1 MSSSYVRRRLIQLV
15 PSFFL
20 VIVLT
25 FVIINLAPGD
35 PSAALAGEFA
45 SPEYVVEIR
54 KLYGFDRPVH
64 ERLLIYIGNMLT
76 GNLGRS
82 YFYGVPATQVVIE
95 RIPATL
101 LLVFPSIVLSIV
113 IGLPLGIFAARKR
126 PSRTTAAIV
135 FQAYILFSIPI
146 FVFGLLLMIIF
157 AVYLAILPSG
167 GMISQFYATGLERAA
182 DVLRHLVLPM
192 LTLALIWGV
201 PQFVRLTY
209 SAIVEVS
216 KEEFITTARAI
227 GLDEG
232 AVFRRHAFRNAM
244 LPVATIAGIWISSAI
259 TGAVFT
265 ETVFSWPGIGSLL
278 FDSILLRDYTV
289 IMFIFILTAISVIIV
304 SLITD
309 IIYARLDPRI
319 RLR

>member
-1 MSSSYVRRRLIQLV
+1 MQSV
-15 PSFFL
+15 PSVML

-35 PSAALAGEFA
+35 PSATLAGEFA
-45 SPEYVVEIR
+45 SPEYVAEIR

-82 YFYGVPATQVVIE
+82 FFYGVPATQVVIE

-101 LLVFPSIVLSIV
+101 LLVFPSIVLSMV
-113 IGLPLGIFAARKR
+113 VGLPLGIFAARKY
-126 PSRTTAAIV
+126 PSGTTAAIL
-135 FQAYILFSIPI
+135 FQAYVLFSIPI
-146 FVFGLLLMIIF
+146 FVFGLLLMMVF
-157 AVYLAILPSG
+157 GLYFRILPSS
-167 GMISQFYATGLERAA
+167 GMIGLFYATGLERAV

-216 KEEFITTARAI
+216 KEDFITTARAI

-244 LPVATIAGIWISSAI
+244 LPVVTIAGIWISSAI

-278 FDSILLRDYTV
+278 FDSIRLRDYTV
-289 IMFIFILTAISVIIV
+289 VMFIFILTAISVIVV

-309 IIYARLDPRI
+309 IMYERLDPRI